1 MASYQKYVMM
11 GVTVILIPLG
21 KLVLKKMMGKLTEE
35 SEQDSAAEE
44 NGEFTTTRRQFAG
57 RA

>member
-1 MASYQKYVMM
+1 MM

>member
-11 GVTVILIPLG
+11 GVTMILIPLG
-21 KLVLKKMMGKLTEE
+21 KVVLKKKMGKLTEE
-35 SEQDSAAEE
+35 SEQDSADAG
-44 NGEFTTTRRQFAG
+44 NGEFTTTRRPFAG